1 MGLQICKSFSVVR
14 VFELTE
20 TVNMTLRN
28 SASLTFKLSPESN
41 VEVYKTFFNK
51 NSYVSILLQFKFKF
65 KF

>member
-1 MGLQICKSFSVVR
+1 MGLQIYKSFSVVR

-41 VEVYKTFFNK
+41 VEVYKTFSNK

>member
-28 SASLTFKLSPESN
+28 SASLTFKLSPEGN
-41 VEVYKTFFNK
+41 VEVYKTFSNK

>member
-1 MGLQICKSFSVVR
+1 MGLQIYKSFSVVR